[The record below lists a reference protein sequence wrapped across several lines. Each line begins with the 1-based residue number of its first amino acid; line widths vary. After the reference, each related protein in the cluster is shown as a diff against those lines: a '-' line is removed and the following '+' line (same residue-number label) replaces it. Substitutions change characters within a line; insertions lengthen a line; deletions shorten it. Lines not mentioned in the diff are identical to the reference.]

1 MQPEIDS
8 RVDGSRI
15 GVEFW
20 EKVEKKNICSNG
32 QKEEASRIGAK
43 SQNRGKSPNARKGE
57 ASRIGAKSS
66 NRGKSPNDKKKEASR
81 VGGKKQKKEEL
92 LQ

>member
-1 MQPEIDS
+1 MQPGIDS

-32 QKEEASRIGAK
+32 QKEEASWILGK
-43 SQNRGKSPNARKGE
+43 SQNRGKSPKAKKEE
-57 ASRIGAKSS
+57 ASWIGGKSQ
-66 NRGKSPNDKKKEASR
+66 NRGKSPKA
-81 VGGKKQKKEEL
+81 KKEEASWVGEKRRIAPIKE
-92 LQ
+92 